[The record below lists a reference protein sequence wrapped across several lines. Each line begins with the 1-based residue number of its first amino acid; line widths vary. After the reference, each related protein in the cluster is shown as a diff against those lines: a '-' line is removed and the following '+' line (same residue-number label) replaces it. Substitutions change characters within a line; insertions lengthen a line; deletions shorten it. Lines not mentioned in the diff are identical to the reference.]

1 MQKHKAIVVDDDEQV
16 RNLLVRTLSRRD
28 FETVGYGEA
37 ERLLAEVFDVIQ
49 PPEEQPDLV
58 VVDLM
63 LGPGKMQ
70 GMDLISLL
78 MSRNLTCVIVAITI
92 DLKSE
97 LAEEAMKL
105 GAAVVGKHPENFLVD
120 NFLVTI
126 PKMERLAEIGR
137 KRRLYRLSAERLEM
151 DSSRLHRP
159 VFLSY
164 STLDTRIANGL
175 RNNLEMQGIDVWY
188 APTTLSAG
196 DRWARCIDEAID
208 KASIFVALNTDS
220 SLMSSE
226 CVAEFMR
233 FRRRIERN
241 LEPLPLI
248 VPVRYRLS
256 ANRRVGEVLR
266 IFDNYQYVDLSS
278 NYVDELNVLIG
289 RIKSFLAAGH
299 GKSPATPSAQSG
311 MVA

>member
-208 KASIFVALNTDS
+208 KASVFVALNTDS

-233 FRRRIERN
+233 LRRRIERN

-299 GKSPATPSAQSG
+299 GNSPATPSAQSG